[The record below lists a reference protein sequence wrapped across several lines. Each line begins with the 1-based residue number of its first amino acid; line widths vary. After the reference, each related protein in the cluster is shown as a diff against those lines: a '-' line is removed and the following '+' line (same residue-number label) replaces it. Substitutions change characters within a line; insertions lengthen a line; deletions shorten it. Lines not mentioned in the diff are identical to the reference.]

1 MTESFPLKIGNKSR
15 ISTLTTA
22 IQHCTGGSNRPIKQ
36 EKEIKGIQI
45 GKKKAKLSLS
55 AGELILHIQTLK
67 EHTHTHACT
76 HIHTLL
82 HTLLQTHTHSDTHTH
97 THIYKLVH
105 TDTHTLTDTHTHTL

>member
-76 HIHTLL
+76 HRYTTIRINEYIQQGCRKNINIQKKNKVKISVIHVSIT
-82 HTLLQTHTHSDTHTH
+82 
-97 THIYKLVH
+97 K
-105 TDTHTLTDTHTHTL
+105 